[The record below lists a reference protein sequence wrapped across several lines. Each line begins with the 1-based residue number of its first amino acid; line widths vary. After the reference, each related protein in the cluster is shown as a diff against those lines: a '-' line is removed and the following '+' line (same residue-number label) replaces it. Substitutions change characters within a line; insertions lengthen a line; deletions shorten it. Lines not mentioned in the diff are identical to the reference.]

1 MKIECPICF
10 GKLKPPYLI
19 LGERCGFHLS
29 CVIYTLL
36 SSYSFGIED
45 AVLKDL
51 ANDMRLAVG
60 AAEAKTKKRRRKP
73 RHE

>member
-19 LGERCGFHLS
+19 LGERWGFHLS
-29 CVIYTLL
+29 CVISTLL
-36 SSYSFGIED
+36 SAYTFGIAD
-45 AVLKDL
+45 DL
-51 ANDMRLAVG
+51 TNDMRFAVG
-60 AAEAKTKKRRRKP
+60 VAEAKTKKRRRKP